1 LCHFFTKWG
10 IGTGFR
16 NLFLRI
22 FLFVNLNHPIMK
34 RETLEMLMLP
44 ELCDLLVENTILLLD
59 SIEKKADGITIRD
72 LKKKVE
78 VIQEIIRKKRTEEA
92 A

>member
-1 LCHFFTKWG
+1 
-10 IGTGFR
+10 
-16 NLFLRI
+16 
-22 FLFVNLNHPIMK
+22 MK
-34 RETLEMLMLP
+34 RETLETLILP
-44 ELCDLLVENTILLLD
+44 DLCDMLVENTLLLLE
-59 SIEKKADGITIRD
+59 SMEKKADGITIRD

>member
-1 LCHFFTKWG
+1 
-10 IGTGFR
+10 
-16 NLFLRI
+16 
-22 FLFVNLNHPIMK
+22 MK
-34 RETLEMLMLP
+34 RETLEMLMLS

-59 SIEKKADGITIRD
+59 SIEKKADGVTIRD

-78 VIQEIIRKKRTEEA
+78 VIQEIIRKKRTEQA

>member
-1 LCHFFTKWG
+1 
-10 IGTGFR
+10 
-16 NLFLRI
+16 
-22 FLFVNLNHPIMK
+22 MK

-44 ELCDLLVENTILLLD
+44 ELYDLLVENTILLLD
-59 SIEKKADGITIRD
+59 SIEKKSDGVTIRD
-72 LKKKVE
+72 LQKKVG

>member
-1 LCHFFTKWG
+1 
-10 IGTGFR
+10 
-16 NLFLRI
+16 
-22 FLFVNLNHPIMK
+22 MK
-34 RETLEMLMLP
+34 RETLEKLTQS

-59 SIEKKADGITIRD
+59 SMERQADGVTIRD

-78 VIQEIIRKKRTEEA
+78 LLQEMIRKRRGKEA

>member
-1 LCHFFTKWG
+1 MPFSANFSFYKLQTV
-10 IGTGFR
+10 R
-16 NLFLRI
+16 
-22 FLFVNLNHPIMK
+22 IMK
-34 RETLEMLMLP
+34 RETLETLMLP
-44 ELCDLLVENTILLLD
+44 ELCDLLVENTLLD

-78 VIQEIIRKKRTEEA
+78 VIQEIIRKKRTEQA